1 MVTMLDALREVV
13 SLNPQASQEEISS
26 AVIGYLQSTVADAI
40 RNISLPPQQ
49 SPVKAALERYR
60 ALRYKTPRRR
70 SIETRNAL
78 VEELYGL
85 KSSLNG
91 HGYLANT
98 SEEMKKWN
106 GGAFSDRLSP
116 GFEARLSSGKS
127 ATLTPTQL
135 GPGTENRTLRK
146 QQRPS
151 PYFSLPEAQDR
162 TFRLIYHDSFVDRL
176 SNPIFET
183 ISRALEERLRDFT
196 EGTDLD
202 WDFKISEESDIELPG
217 WKRFV
222 LRISVAKGNFE
233 QRLKLWD
240 ELDIVIRQLLTE
252 LSKEHPNDSEKI
264 SDFGRSLF
272 LRMDTA

>member
-1 MVTMLDALREVV
+1 MLEAIREVI

-40 RNISLPPQQ
+40 RDISLPPQQ

-60 ALRYKTPRRR
+60 AQRYKIPRRR
-70 SIETRNAL
+70 SVGTRNAL

-85 KSSLNG
+85 KFSLNG

-98 SEEMKKWN
+98 SEEVKKWN
-106 GGAFSDRLSP
+106 GGAFSDRVTP
-116 GFEARLSSGKS
+116 GLEARLSGGQSV
-127 ATLTPTQL
+127 TLTPTRL
-135 GPGTENRTLRK
+135 GPGTADRILRK

-151 PYFSLPEAQDR
+151 PYFSLPEAQNR
-162 TFRLIYHDSFVDRL
+162 TFRLTYRDSFADRL
-176 SNPIFET
+176 SNPAFEE
-183 ISRALEERLRDFT
+183 ISRALEERLRDFSERT
-196 EGTDLD
+196 GLD

-222 LRISVAKGNFE
+222 LRIGIAAADFE
-233 QRLKLWD
+233 QRLELWD
-240 ELDIVIRQLLTE
+240 KLDVEIRQLLTK
-252 LSKEHPNDSEKI
+252 LSQDHPEDSGKI
-264 SDFGRSLF
+264 RDFGRSLF